1 MNALCLNKYFPCF
14 LVLLFV
20 SNIVICSNSL
30 ASGFRIAEIS
40 IAGIATSNALVANN
54 ETPGAMAYNPAV
66 MSFHYGMNVIAGLSY
81 ATFDLSVTPTGG
93 TKTNNIGK
101 NTFII
106 PNLYVMDHINQN
118 WTWGMAINTPF
129 GFETQWPDNTFPA
142 FGGINAVEL
151 ALTKLEVINYNP
163 NIAWRIDD
171 NLSFAFGIDYYD
183 IRKANLNSQ
192 STIISGSGQ
201 HHGWNMAFLHDT
213 GDLDFGFSYRSPVN
227 VHIDGTLGS
236 TPVTSAVELP
246 SIMQFGIRYT
256 VNDKLAVEFDLDRT
270 GWSSMQSILI
280 KSKNSGALL
289 TSSTHNW
296 KNANAWRLGASYE
309 LNSKTQ
315 LRFGY
320 SLDETPQKEDSL
332 YSARTPDADRQTFS
346 IGIAQN
352 ISGWTIEA
360 SYMFVTLDDHTE
372 NSSTAYTLGSE
383 PNGTSA
389 YNGNY
394 EADGH
399 MLGLGINKTF

>member
-1 MNALCLNKYFPCF
+1 MNVIHRNKYQSHF
-14 LVLLFV
+14 LALLIS
-20 SNIVICSNSL
+20 SNMAICNDSL

-66 MSFHYGMNVIAGLSY
+66 MNFHEGMNVVAGLTY

-93 TKTNNIGK
+93 TKTDNIGK

-129 GFETQWPDNTFPA
+129 GLETQWPDNTFPA
-142 FGGINAVEL
+142 FGGINSIEL

-171 NLSFAFGIDYYD
+171 NLSIAFGVDYYD

-201 HHGWNMAFLHDT
+201 HHGWNMAFLHDM
-213 GDLDFGFSYRSPVN
+213 GDLDFGFSYHSPVN
-227 VHIDGTLGS
+227 IHIDGTLGS

-246 SIMQFGIRYT
+246 SIMQVGIRYT
-256 VNDKLAVEFDLDRT
+256 VNNKLALELDLDRT
-270 GWSSMQSILI
+270 GWSSMQSIII
-280 KSKNSGALL
+280 KSKASGSPI

-352 ISGWTIEA
+352 VSDWTIEA
-360 SYMFVTLDDHTE
+360 SYMFVTLDEHAE

-394 EADGH
+394 EADGY
-399 MLGLGINKTF
+399 MLGLGINKSF